1 LRHRSITTG
10 STALGAAL
18 LLLAAAS
25 WLVAGVR
32 MHGMDMGPGTN
43 PGTLGFY
50 VVTWVVM
57 MTAMMLPSVLPMV
70 TGYSRLE
77 RAARDRGRVG
87 SITAFVAGYLVVWT
101 VFGLVAYGV
110 FEGVRHLSIGW
121 LNWSRGGRWIAVVVL
136 LAGAA
141 YQLSPAKHACLR
153 RCRATIP
160 FLTREWRDGRLGALR
175 MGTIHG
181 AWCSGCCWALMVA
194 LFALGLMSLTWMALV
209 AAAVA
214 AEKLLPWPRI
224 TAHTVAVLLVALGV
238 GVALTPTNVPGLT
251 VPGSHAMPRTTMQ
264 QPAS

>member
-1 LRHRSITTG
+1 LRPRSITPV
-10 STALGAAL
+10 SAALGAAL

-43 PGTLGFY
+43 PGALGFY
-50 VVTWVVM
+50 IVTWVVM
-57 MTAMMLPSVLPMV
+57 MTAMMLPSVVPMV

-77 RAARDRGRVG
+77 RAARDRGQVG
-87 SITAFVAGYLVVWT
+87 SIAVFVAGYLIVWT
-101 VFGLVAYGV
+101 VFGLVAYCV
-110 FEGVRHLSIGW
+110 FEAVRHLSIGW
-121 LNWSRGGRWIAVVVL
+121 LRWDRGGRWIAGAVL

-160 FLTREWRDGRLGALR
+160 FLTREWRDGRRGALR
-175 MGTIHG
+175 MGILHG

-209 AAAVA
+209 SAAVA

-224 TAHTVAVLLVALGV
+224 TVHSVGLLLAVLGFGVAVM
-238 GVALTPTNVPGLT
+238 PSNVPGLT
-251 VPGSHAMPRTTMQ
+251 VPGNHAPSVMMRR
-264 QPAS
+264 